1 VGKPRLSLALAFA
14 VSGGVLTAC
23 GSDASGPAP
32 TQSAT
37 APGMETKSAYLQ
49 TLESDW
55 SSYKAGLAKESATCP
70 VPQVTVQTM
79 NECKKAMLALN
90 RTDAEFIADLRNL
103 DVPQELDPAISEL
116 SASLAALNEAHTTII
131 RRYID
136 KQDIEGFKNS
146 AGPGSP
152 LDSATMDS
160 NDAITQIILLD
171 PSADLEATIFTP
183 PS

>member
-1 VGKPRLSLALAFA
+1 
-14 VSGGVLTAC
+14 
-23 GSDASGPAP
+23 
-32 TQSAT
+32 
-37 APGMETKSAYLQ
+37 METKSAYLQ

-136 KQDIEGFKNS
+136 KQDIEGFKKLSRPRKPARQRHHGQQRRDHSDHLARPECGPRGDHLHPAVVAWRLRSTTAAVPLRSFS
-146 AGPGSP
+146 AVVARLLG
-152 LDSATMDS
+152 AE
-160 NDAITQIILLD
+160 NDL
-171 PSADLEATIFTP
+171 
-183 PS
+183 